1 MLRHPVALPRKSRGG
16 SSAPPCR
23 VPHHRHA
30 DRKSRAPARIH
41 WVARQAGSFTV
52 HLTQAVSSATSFTYL
67 IVEPFDGLD
76 CLSGSQSIGALGG
89 VLW

>member
-1 MLRHPVALPRKSRGG
+1 M
-16 SSAPPCR
+16 
-23 VPHHRHA
+23 
-30 DRKSRAPARIH
+30 
-41 WVARQAGSFTV
+41 ARQAGSFTV
-52 HLTQAVSSATSFTYL
+52 HLTQAVSSATSSTYL